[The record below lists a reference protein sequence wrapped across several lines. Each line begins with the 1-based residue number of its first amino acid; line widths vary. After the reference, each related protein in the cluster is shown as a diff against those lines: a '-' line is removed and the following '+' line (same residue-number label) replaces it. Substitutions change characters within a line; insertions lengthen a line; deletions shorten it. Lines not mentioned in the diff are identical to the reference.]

1 MSSILRKH
9 FSQPLTSLTLLAV
22 IATAGATPVE
32 AQIPTFSPPPPTEVD
47 SKPTISP
54 TPTPSREVNSTP
66 IILPPPPLT
75 PPPATGVRP
84 VPIKYPTIATTQCN
98 RNNRPLSEAYT
109 LGSGDQVRLDLFD
122 VPEYSGQYQVL
133 VDGTL
138 NLPVIGSV
146 SVAGFTPTSASELIS
161 RLYARYVRRPLVN
174 LSLVK
179 ARPLKIA
186 VGGEVNRP
194 GAYSISLTDGQQF
207 PTMTEAIRLAGGITR
222 AADVRSVQIRRFDN
236 ARGCTADL
244 WNLLQNSNLSEDII
258 LRDGDEILIP
268 TTIGIDPLESRQLAS
283 ASFAPSTIDPIKVA
297 IVGEVVRPGPY
308 SVSAATASATN
319 ADRTSGGS
327 NSREPATITQ
337 AIQVAGG
344 ITQLADIRR
353 VQVQRITREGTRQVI
368 EVNLWNLLQ
377 AGDLS
382 QDVILQEGDTITVPT
397 ATAISATE
405 ATELASASFSA
416 AIISV
421 NVVGEVKKP
430 GAVQIPANSPLNQAL
445 LVAGGFDRNRAKKSV
460 VELIRLNPNGTV
472 EKREVEVDFTAA
484 VNDETNPPLRPNDVI
499 VVNRSNFTSFTDKL
513 GSVLNPVGGILSFL
527 RFFGL

>member
-1 MSSILRKH
+1 MKKH
-9 FSQPLTSLTLLAV
+9 FNHPLTSLTL
-22 IATAGATPVE
+22 IAAMVAASATPVR
-32 AQIPTFSPPPPTEVD
+32 AQLPSFSPPPPTEVE
-47 SKPTISP
+47 SKPTSF
-54 TPTPSREVNSTP
+54 PTPSREVNSTP
-66 IILPPPPLT
+66 IILPPPPVT

-84 VPIKYPTIATTQCN
+84 VPINSVPIATIQCD
-98 RNNRPLSEAYT
+98 RNNRPLTEAYT

-138 NLPVIGSV
+138 NLPVIGSL
-146 SVAGFTPTSASELIS
+146 SVAGLTPSAASELIS
-161 RLYARYVRRPLVN
+161 RRYARYVRRPLVT

-207 PTMTEAIRLAGGITR
+207 PSITDAIRLAGGITR
-222 AADVRSVQIRRFDN
+222 AADIRSVQLRRVDN
-236 ARGCTADL
+236 SRGCTANL
-244 WNLLQNSNLSEDII
+244 WNLLQNSSLGEDIS

-268 TTIGIDPLESRQLAS
+268 TTIGIDPLESRQLAN
-283 ASFAPSTIDPIKVA
+283 ASFAPSTEEPIKVA

-327 NSREPATITQ
+327 NSREPATVTQ

-377 AGDLS
+377 EGDLS

-397 ATAISATE
+397 AVAISAPE

-430 GAVQIPANSPLNQAL
+430 GVVQIPANSPLNQAL
-445 LVAGGFDRNRAKKSV
+445 LVAGGFDPRRAKKNV

-472 EKREVEVDFTAA
+472 EKRELEVDFTAA
-484 VNDETNPPLRPNDVI
+484 VNDQTNPPLRPNDVI
-499 VVNRSNFTSFTDKL
+499 VVNRSGLTSFTDT
-513 GSVLNPVGGILSFL
+513 LNNVVSPIGGLFTL
-527 RFFGL
+527 FRFFGL